1 MTQNQTRLR
10 HGNCV
15 SSVVKFGPN
24 VTCATQDTRKTL
36 NMRHGGTT
44 LYILPLKLLYAGG
57 MMPDLEEQDD
67 TLELEINEY
76 EYEDYV
82 DEYYEEEHDE
92 ESHEHQVAEGTWGLN
107 PGMLLAREAADW
119 YLLAHL
125 WLDGKD
131 EGKFAHRTATL
142 AEAFADYT
150 DMVVGGE
157 LRYTLN
163 HITDLSEIAPE
174 LLESLQNEISGE
186 RSEAW
191 DGWYSFRR
199 RYGFDALEWAEN
211 AFKLFGS
218 HTYGG
223 EKWAYIA
230 HTLKMFEGNEISDT
244 TFVDMCWG
252 LEHNG
257 GQFFG
262 KLWDTYR
269 LQNVLNANLEDRTDK
284 LLENASPAITQ
295 LYTEVNE

>member
-1 MTQNQTRLR
+1 M
-10 HGNCV
+10 
-15 SSVVKFGPN
+15 
-24 VTCATQDTRKTL
+24 
-36 NMRHGGTT
+36 
-44 LYILPLKLLYAGG
+44 
-57 MMPDLEEQDD
+57 
-67 TLELEINEY
+67 
-76 EYEDYV
+76 
-82 DEYYEEEHDE
+82 
-92 ESHEHQVAEGTWGLN
+92 
-107 PGMLLAREAADW
+107 
-119 YLLAHL
+119 LAHL
-125 WLDGKD
+125 WLDGLD
-131 EGKFAHRTATL
+131 DGKFKHRTATL
-142 AEAFADYT
+142 KEIFADYT

-157 LRYTLN
+157 LRYTLH
-163 HITDLSEIAPE
+163 HIIAHSEIAPE
-174 LLESLQNEISGE
+174 LLTSLQNEIIGE

-199 RYGFDALEWAEN
+199 RYGFEALEWAEE

-223 EKWAYIA
+223 DKWAYIT
-230 HTLKMFEGNEISDT
+230 HTLKMFEGSEISDT

-262 KLWDTYR
+262 KLWVTYR